1 VSKVHNKPIKKTN
14 VGFKQRAKGIPKDS
28 LVWRTGLSGGAP
40 DSVRCTRGPRAELL
54 GLGNFQSRRAIIHRT
69 VRCTPDSVRC
79 SKRTRLWNLAT
90 SGNHN
95 GCSAIIH
102 RTCPVYTGLSSV
114 TAGQRLLRANGRLQQ
129 QLMRARARRRQ
140 ARPCW
145 RTGHSTVHVRCA
157 TGHPCG
163 PRSQNSNGRNPTTL
177 VTWLA
182 HRTCPVCTGLSGAPY
197 DRQPPPTVMFGGWG
211 YKYPN
216 HPTIHCIQVFHFSTT
231 YKS

>member
-1 VSKVHNKPIKKTN
+1 VS
-14 VGFKQRAKGIPKDS
+14 
-28 LVWRTGLSGGAP
+28 GAP
-40 DSVRCTRGPRAELL
+40 GDFSQNSSASG
-54 GLGNFQSRRAIIHRT
+54 FSWSRRAIIHRT

-79 SKRTRLWNLAT
+79 SKRTRLRNLAA
-90 SGNHN
+90 SGMCS

-102 RTCPVYTGLSSV
+102 RTCPVYTGLSGA
-114 TAGQRLLRANGRLQQ
+114 TTGQRLLCANGRLQQ

-157 TGHPCG
+157 TGHQG
-163 PRSQNSNGRNPTTL
+163 RPRSQNSNGRIATAL

-216 HPTIHCIQVFHFSTT
+216 HPTIHGIQVFQLPTT
-231 YKS
+231 IQELAFIAKHTKKRSNPLPTPHKALVTRESDL

>member
-1 VSKVHNKPIKKTN
+1 VH
-14 VGFKQRAKGIPKDS
+14 
-28 LVWRTGLSGGAP
+28 
-40 DSVRCTRGPRAELL
+40 
-54 GLGNFQSRRAIIHRT
+54 HRT
-69 VRCTPDSVRC
+69 FYSTCPVHQGTPRWTPQLREFSEPARYNSPD
-79 SKRTRLWNLAT
+79 
-90 SGNHN
+90 
-95 GCSAIIH
+95 
-102 RTCPVYTGLSSV
+102 CPVYTRQCPVLQRNAALELGSLGKSELLLRYNSPDMSGV
-114 TAGQRLLRANGRLQQ
+114 TAEQRLLRANGHLQRH
-129 QLMRARARRRQ
+129 LMRPRARRRQ

-157 TGHPCG
+157 TGHPGG
-163 PRSQNSNGRNPTTL
+163 PRSQNSNGRIATAL

-182 HRTCPVCTGLSGAPY
+182 HRTCPVYAGLSGAPY

>member
-1 VSKVHNKPIKKTN
+1 VAHRTVS
-14 VGFKQRAKGIPKDS
+14 
-28 LVWRTGLSGGAP
+28 GAP
-40 DSVRCTRGPRAELL
+40 GDFAQ
-54 GLGNFQSRRAIIHRT
+54 NFSASGIFRSRRAIIHRT

-79 SKRTRLWNLAT
+79 SKRTWLRNLAA
-90 SGNHN
+90 SGIYS

-102 RTCPVYTGLSSV
+102 RTCPVYTGLSGA
-114 TAGQRLLRANGRLQQ
+114 TTGQRLLRANGRLQQ
-129 QLMRARARRRQ
+129 QLMRARVRRRQ

-145 RTGHSTVHVRCA
+145 RTGHSIVHVRCA
-157 TGHPCG
+157 IGHPGG
-163 PRSQNSNGRNPTTL
+163 PRSQNSNGRIPTAL

-197 DRQPPPTVMFGGWG
+197 ERQPPPTVMFGGWG